1 MQDRRQVL
9 KTAAAGTSTALATG
23 TAPAAL
29 AGRVTAA
36 AVETGFRAETTGG
49 FLVLDGES
57 ASGENS
63 LVGRIDL
70 DPGMLGTVDISGQIY
85 DDDTWEATSVAVPDL
100 TDLLASMD
108 LTTPIEGFIEE
119 LSVTGLLD
127 SLDLDQIVVFIA
139 DIVDGL
145 DLTQDEVDSIVGLV
159 TDLIE
164 RFDVGVS
171 QSILTN
177 FLRNFLQNPDPRQIQ
192 NILDL
197 FDIQSIEDI
206 LDLAGVTNLD
216 QLEVILQG
224 YLADLDIPQLLGEG
238 SIDDFLDAAVFDIGV
253 TGLSGEFDREQGR
266 VTATPEELTIA
277 LGFQNNDFIDA
288 SLPLEITLTTGASGA
303 LTGSTDGLAGE
314 TGTARL
320 VNNEFVLGLDALAL
334 DDADLGTIIS
344 RLLDTLDTDLGGI
357 DIGSIL
363 ADLDLGGLL
372 TNIDLGQTLDDILT
386 DKPGRHFVALDLA
399 FDFDAT
405 PVVPGTITGQVIDS
419 DGTLVPGATVRV
431 LDPETGTTVTTTV
444 AGGDGIYT
452 LSLPPGEYELVADAA
467 GRQFSDRVSLWGG
480 QRRVV
485 DATLPAGPP
494 ALPGLAPPQDRD
506 GDGLYEHVRGESEVT
521 VLDVQTLFA
530 YLDSDAI
537 QQYASS
543 YNFSGR
549 DPTEVT
555 VLDVQALFNSIR

>member
-70 DPGMLGTVDISGQIY
+70 DPGMLGTVDISGRIY
-85 DDDTWEATSVAVPDL
+85 NDDTWEATSVAVPDL
-100 TDLLASMD
+100 TDLLASVD

-238 SIDDFLDAAVFDIGV
+238 SIDNFLDAAVFDIGV

-452 LSLPPGEYELVADAA
+452 LSLPPGEYELVAEA

-506 GDGLYEHVRGESEVT
+506 GDGLYEHVRSESEVT

>member
-29 AGRVTAA
+29 AGRVTTA

-70 DPGMLGTVDISGQIY
+70 DPGMPGTVDISGRIY

-100 TDLLASMD
+100 TDLLASVD

-164 RFDVGVS
+164 RFDVGVP

-452 LSLPPGEYELVADAA
+452 LSLPPGEYELVAQA

>member
-29 AGRVTAA
+29 AGRVTTA

-70 DPGMLGTVDISGQIY
+70 DPGMLGTVDISGRIY
-85 DDDTWEATSVAVPDL
+85 NDDTWEATSVAVPDL
-100 TDLLASMD
+100 TDLLASVD

-164 RFDVGVS
+164 RFDVGVP

-452 LSLPPGEYELVADAA
+452 LSLPPGEYELVAQA

>member
-29 AGRVTAA
+29 AGRVTTA

-70 DPGMLGTVDISGQIY
+70 DPGMLGTVDISGRIY
-85 DDDTWEATSVAVPDL
+85 NDDTWEATSVAVPDL
-100 TDLLASMD
+100 TDLLASVD

-452 LSLPPGEYELVADAA
+452 LSLPPGEYELVAEA

>member
-29 AGRVTAA
+29 AGRVTTA

-100 TDLLASMD
+100 TDLLASVD

-452 LSLPPGEYELVADAA
+452 LSLPPGEYELVAEA

>member
-70 DPGMLGTVDISGQIY
+70 DPGMLGTVDISGRIY

-164 RFDVGVS
+164 RFDVGVP

-452 LSLPPGEYELVADAA
+452 LSLPPGEYELVAEA